1 VICPPLAA
9 LRGAVVPTVT
19 NFGRNLTFRPAAV
32 YTPRSEAEVLDILRT
47 HRGRR
52 IRAVG
57 RLHSWSAAPVAD
69 DVLLDLRHLN
79 DVRIHADGETPWVE
93 VGAGCQVKRLVAELG
108 RRGYTLPSLGLI
120 DEQTVA
126 GATATGTHGSGRH
139 SLSHYVRA
147 VRLAGYDNGEPVI
160 REITE
165 GADLWAARCSLGCLG
180 IATAVRLPIRR
191 QYRIE
196 EHFRRY
202 DRLEHLLEAEGKY
215 PLQQFFLVPW
225 RWDFFAQHRRETTDP
240 PSRST
245 LLYRLFWLAG
255 MDTAL
260 HLIIRALARSL
271 PPAWTRRFFRHVL
284 PRLVPMGW
292 TVADRSDRQLT
303 MQHELFRHIEI
314 EIFVT
319 RSRLAAAVPFVIWLL
334 RHLGGEAVEPPP
346 TVRERLGPERW
357 AKLEALRGCHVHH
370 YPICGRTVSP
380 DDTLISMASGDEAAY
395 ALSFIS
401 YARPD
406 GRDGFFRFAQALAES
421 TAALFD
427 ARPHWGK
434 VCPLPPAE
442 LARLYPGLTEF
453 EAVRRR
459 LDPTGVF
466 RGEWMG
472 SVLEAATPAP
482 SPDRPPSR

>member
-1 VICPPLAA
+1 
-9 LRGAVVPTVT
+9 VPTVT

-32 YTPRSEAEVLDILRT
+32 FTPRSEAEVLDVLRT
-47 HRGRR
+47 HPGRH

-69 DVLLDLRHLN
+69 DILLDLRHLN
-79 DVRIHADGETPWVE
+79 EVRIHADGESPWVE
-93 VGAGCQVKRLVAELG
+93 VGAGCQIKRLVAELG

-147 VRLAGYDNGEPVI
+147 VRLAGYDAGEPVI

-165 GADLWAARCSLGCLG
+165 GTDLRAARCSLGCLG
-180 IATAVRLPIRR
+180 IVTAVRLPIRR
-191 QYRIE
+191 RYLIE
-196 EHFRRY
+196 EHFRHY
-202 DRLEHLLEAEGKY
+202 DRLDQVLEAEGKY
-215 PLQQFFLVPW
+215 PLQQFFLLPW
-225 RWDFFAQHRRETTDP
+225 RWDFFAQHRRETADP

-245 LLYRLFWLAG
+245 LLYRLFWTVG
-255 MDTAL
+255 MDVGL
-260 HLIIRALARSL
+260 HLIIRGLARTL
-271 PPAWTRRFFRHVL
+271 VPRWTRAFYRHVL

-314 EIFVT
+314 EVFVA
-319 RSRLAAAVPFVIWLL
+319 RSRLEAAVPFVIWLL

-346 TVRERLGPERW
+346 TVRDRLGPERW
-357 AKLEALRGCHVHH
+357 ASLEALRGCHHHH
-370 YPICGRTVSP
+370 YAICVRKVLP
-380 DDTLISMASGDEAAY
+380 DDTLISMAAGGEATY

-406 GRDGFFRFAQALAES
+406 GRDGFFQFADALAG
-421 TAALFD
+421 TMATLFD

-434 VCPLPPAE
+434 VCPLPPTE
-442 LARLYPGLTEF
+442 LARLYPGMAEF
-453 EAVRRR
+453 NAVRKR
-459 LDPTGVF
+459 LDPAGVF
-466 RGEWMG
+466 CGEWMRT
-472 SVLEAATPAP
+472 VLD
-482 SPDRPPSR
+482 SPPV